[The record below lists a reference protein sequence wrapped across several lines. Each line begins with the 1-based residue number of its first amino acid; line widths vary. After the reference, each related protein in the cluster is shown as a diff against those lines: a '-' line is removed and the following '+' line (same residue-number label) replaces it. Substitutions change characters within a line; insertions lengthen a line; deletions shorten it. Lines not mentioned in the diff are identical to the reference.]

1 MADSS
6 LLPSLRLDSLPGVS
20 PNPHRMPLSSLTR
33 LAGLLLAALLT
44 AHPAAQAAVDAT
56 MRCAPSAQGIP
67 ARPAAAP
74 GGRAFAGSVAGYSEP
89 QREAAIRHE
98 LLAGNLPRFLRELQ
112 PTTLV
117 ARLADG
123 RPVQLTLCVLSDYLS
138 IGSDDDFLR
147 VPMGLDS
154 ALAVA
159 GRFGFTLPTRR
170 IVDLIYRQAAVHL
183 SPQPLPPG
191 NTMRS
196 TATYLQ
202 HQDLVAQQQALQH
215 APAGALTA
223 GHKKDLVLSPRLWT
237 EPGRVAIYGWH
248 RSAAAPIQ
256 PLSTVHGAGYADYSH
271 GVRLVGRTVWLD
283 GVPKSIFDLLA
294 DPLLAPLLSDEGPLP
309 RAAALISAAD
319 APPR

>member
-1 MADSS
+1 MPFP
-6 LLPSLRLDSLPGVS
+6 LP
-20 PNPHRMPLSSLTR
+20 TR
-33 LAGLLLAALLT
+33 TAGLLLAALLM
-44 AHPAAQAAVDAT
+44 ASPAARSAVDPA
-56 MRCAPSAQGIP
+56 MRCAPTAQGIP
-67 ARPAAAP
+67 ARSAAAP
-74 GGRAFAGSVAGYSEP
+74 GGRAFADSVAGYSEP
-89 QREAAIRHE
+89 QREAAIRNE

-112 PTTLV
+112 PTTLA

-138 IGSDDDFLR
+138 IGSEDDFLR

-159 GRFGFTLPTRR
+159 AHFGFTLPTRR
-170 IVDLIYRQAAVHL
+170 IVDLIYRQATVHL
-183 SPQPLPPG
+183 QPQPLPPG
-191 NTMRS
+191 DTMRS

-202 HQDLVAQQQALQH
+202 HQALVAQQQALQG
-215 APAGALTA
+215 ASTGALTA
-223 GHKKDLVLSPRLWT
+223 GHKKDLVLSPRLWA

-248 RSAAAPIQ
+248 RSVGAPIQ
-256 PLSTVHGAGYADYSH
+256 PLSTVHGARYADYSH

-283 GVPKSIFDLLA
+283 GVPRSIFDLLA

-309 RAAALISAAD
+309 QAAALISAAD

>member
-1 MADSS
+1 MSIS
-6 LLPSLRLDSLPGVS
+6 PLP
-20 PNPHRMPLSSLTR
+20 R

-44 AHPAAQAAVDAT
+44 VIPAAHAAADPA
-56 MRCAPSAQGIP
+56 MRCAGSAQAIP
-67 ARPAAAP
+67 TRSADSP
-74 GGRAFAGSVAGYSEP
+74 GGRAFAGSVTGVSEA
-89 QREAAIRHE
+89 QREAAIRRE

-112 PTTLV
+112 PTTLL

-138 IGSDDDFLR
+138 VGSDDDFLR

-159 GRFGFTLPTRR
+159 AHFGFTLPTRR

-183 SPQPLPPG
+183 QPRPLPPG
-191 NTMRS
+191 EAMRS

-202 HQDLVAQQQALQH
+202 HQDLVAQQQAERG

-223 GHKKDLVLSPRLWT
+223 GHKKDLVLTPRLWA

-248 RSAAAPIQ
+248 RSATAPIQ
-256 PLSTVHGAGYADYSH
+256 PLSTVHGARYADYSH

-283 GVPKSIFDLLA
+283 GVPRSIFDLLA

-309 RAAALISAAD
+309 QAAALLSAATS
-319 APPR
+319 PTR